1 MTVTAAR
8 RPAQL
13 IEPVQS
19 SGPARSSGPAL
30 DASDLRIL
38 TMVADG
44 HQIDVVAQR
53 LNLSSRTVR
62 RRTKAMC
69 DRFGAR
75 APIQVAVWAA
85 RHGLI

>member
-1 MTVTAAR
+1 MTVTATR
-8 RPAQL
+8 LPAQL
-13 IEPVQS
+13 IDPM
-19 SGPARSSGPAL
+19 GAAL

-38 TMVADG
+38 QLVADG
-44 HQIDVVAQR
+44 HQIEVVAQR

-69 DRFGAR
+69 DRLDAR

-85 RHGLI
+85 RQGLI

>member
-1 MTVTAAR
+1 VTVTAAR
-8 RPAQL
+8 RPEQL
-13 IEPVQS
+13 IEPAQTS
-19 SGPARSSGPAL
+19 EPAL

-38 TMVADG
+38 TLVADG
-44 HQIDVVAQR
+44 YQIEVVAQR

>member
-8 RPAQL
+8 RPEQL
-13 IEPVQS
+13 IK
-19 SGPARSSGPAL
+19 PAQTSEPAL

-38 TMVADG
+38 TLVAEG
-44 HQIDVVAQR
+44 HQIEVVAQR